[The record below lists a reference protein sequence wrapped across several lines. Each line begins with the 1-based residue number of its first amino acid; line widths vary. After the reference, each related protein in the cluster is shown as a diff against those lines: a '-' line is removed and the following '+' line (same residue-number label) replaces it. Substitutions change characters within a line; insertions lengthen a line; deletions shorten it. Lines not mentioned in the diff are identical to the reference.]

1 MASAPAADA
10 QTDAPPPPVAVT
22 RERLLALPKPELHV
36 HLDGSLR
43 PATLIELARERRQ
56 ALPVWEPDELA
67 RQMVASDTQ
76 SLEAYPAH
84 FDTILSVMQDAAAI
98 ERVAYE
104 LAEDNARENVR
115 YLEVR
120 YSPTLTTRDGLSP
133 ADAVDASL
141 RGLARAEAVFPI
153 DTALIVSGLRNLD
166 PSTSGML
173 ADLAVSYKGKGVVA
187 FDLAGAEHGHPA
199 KEHREA
205 FLAVAGA
212 ELGVTV
218 HAGEGYGPDSIRQA
232 LRDCRAHRIGHGTRL
247 REDADLIRYVKD
259 VGIPLEVC
267 ITSNVQ
273 TGAVPSYEEH
283 PVRSYFDQGLVV
295 TLNTDNRLVS
305 GTTLTDEYWKAH
317 RHLGFT
323 WSELQ
328 QVARMGFQSAFLPQ
342 DDKVALLERVE
353 LEMGALP

>member
-1 MASAPAADA
+1 M
-10 QTDAPPPPVAVT
+10 AVT

-43 PATLIELARERRQ
+43 PVTLIELARERGQ
-56 ALPVWEPDELA
+56 PLPVWEPDELA
-67 RQMVASDTQ
+67 SHMVANDTR
-76 SLEAYPAH
+76 SLEEYLAR
-84 FDTILSVMQDAAAI
+84 FDTILSVLQDAAAI
-98 ERVAYE
+98 ERVSYE

-120 YSPTLTTRDGLSP
+120 FSPALHTRDGLSP
-133 ADAVDASL
+133 AEAVDASL
-141 RGLARAEAVFPI
+141 RGLARAETVFPI

-166 PSTSGML
+166 PSTSDVL
-173 ADLAVSYKGKGVVA
+173 ADLAVSYQGKGVVA
-187 FDLAGAEHGHPA
+187 FDLAGAERGHPA
-199 KEHREA
+199 RDHREA
-205 FLAVAGA
+205 FQAVASA

-232 LRDCRAHRIGHGTRL
+232 LRDCHAQRIGHGTRL
-247 REDADLIRYVKD
+247 REDADLMQHVKD
-259 VGIPLEVC
+259 LRVPLEVC

-283 PVRSYFDQGLVV
+283 PVRSYFDRGLVV
-295 TLNTDNRLVS
+295 TLNTDNRLIS

-323 WSELQ
+323 WSELK

-342 DDKVALLERVE
+342 DKKVALLERVE
-353 LEMGALP
+353 LETRTLF

>member
-1 MASAPAADA
+1 M
-10 QTDAPPPPVAVT
+10 AVT

-43 PATLIELARERRQ
+43 PATLIELAQERGQ
-56 ALPVWEPDELA
+56 PLPVWEPNELA
-67 RQMVASDTQ
+67 SQMVASETR
-76 SLEAYPAH
+76 SLEEYLAH
-84 FDTILSVMQDAAAI
+84 FDTILSVLQDAAAI

-104 LAEDNARENVR
+104 LAEDNAGENVR

-120 YSPTLTTRDGLSP
+120 YCPDLNTREGLSP
-133 ADAVDASL
+133 AEAVDASL

-153 DTALIVSGLRNLD
+153 DTALIVCGLRHLD
-166 PSTSGML
+166 PRTSGML
-173 ADLAVSYKGKGVVA
+173 ADLAVSYKGRGVVA
-187 FDLAGAEHGHPA
+187 FDLAGVEQGHPA
-199 KEHREA
+199 RKHREA
-205 FLAVAGA
+205 FHAVASA

-232 LRDCRAHRIGHGTRL
+232 LRDCHAHRIGHGTRL
-247 REDADLIRYVKD
+247 REDAYLMRHVKD
-259 VGIPLEVC
+259 LRIPLEVC

-323 WSELQ
+323 WPELQ

-342 DDKVALLERVE
+342 EEKVALLERVE

>member
-1 MASAPAADA
+1 M
-10 QTDAPPPPVAVT
+10 AVT

-43 PATLIELARERRQ
+43 PATLIELARERGQ
-56 ALPVWEPDELA
+56 PLPVWEPDELA
-67 RQMVASDTQ
+67 NHMVASDTR
-76 SLEAYPAH
+76 SLEAYLAR
-84 FDTILSVMQDAAAI
+84 FDTILSVLQDATAI

-104 LAEDNARENVR
+104 LAEDNAGENVR

-120 YSPTLTTRDGLSP
+120 YCPALTTRDGLSP
-133 ADAVDASL
+133 AEALEASL
-141 RGLARAEAVFPI
+141 RGLARAEAAFPI
-153 DTALIVSGLRNLD
+153 DTALIVCGLRNLD

-173 ADLAVSYKGKGVVA
+173 ADLAVSYKGRGVVA
-187 FDLAGAEHGHPA
+187 FDLAGAERGHPA
-199 KEHREA
+199 KYHGKA
-205 FLAVAGA
+205 FQTVARA

-232 LRDCRAHRIGHGTRL
+232 LRDCRAQRIGHGTRL
-247 REDADLIRYVKD
+247 REDADLMQHVKD
-259 VGIPLEVC
+259 LRVPLEVC

-283 PVRSYFDQGLVV
+283 PVQSYFDQGLVV

-305 GTTLTDEYWKAH
+305 GTTLSDEYWKAH

-323 WSELQ
+323 WSELKR
-328 QVARMGFQSAFLPQ
+328 VARMGFQSAFLPT
-342 DDKVALLERVE
+342 DEKVALLERVE
-353 LEMGALP
+353 LEMGTLL

>member
-1 MASAPAADA
+1 M
-10 QTDAPPPPVAVT
+10 AVT

-43 PATLIELARERRQ
+43 PATLIELARERGQ
-56 ALPVWEPDELA
+56 PLPVWEPDELA
-67 RQMVASDTQ
+67 RHMVASETR
-76 SLEAYPAH
+76 SLEEYLAH
-84 FDTILSVMQDAAAI
+84 FDTILSVLQDGAAI

-120 YSPTLTTRDGLSP
+120 YSPTLNTRDGLSP
-133 ADAVDASL
+133 AEAVDASL

-153 DTALIVSGLRNLD
+153 DTEVIVCGLRNLD
-166 PSTSGML
+166 PSTSDML

-187 FDLAGAEHGHPA
+187 FDLAGAERGHPA
-199 KEHREA
+199 REHRKA
-205 FLAVAGA
+205 FQAATSAQLRI
-212 ELGVTV
+212 TV
-218 HAGEGYGPDSIRQA
+218 HAGEGDGPDSIRQA
-232 LRDCRAHRIGHGTRL
+232 LRYCHAQRIGHGTRL
-247 REDADLIRYVKD
+247 REDADLMRYVKD
-259 VGIPLEVC
+259 HRIPLEVC

-283 PVRSYFDQGLVV
+283 PLRSYFDQGLVV

-323 WSELQ
+323 WPELQ
-328 QVARMGFQSAFLPQ
+328 KVARMGFRSAFLPQ
-342 DDKVALLERVE
+342 DEKLALLERVE

>member
-1 MASAPAADA
+1 M
-10 QTDAPPPPVAVT
+10 AVT
-22 RERLLALPKPELHV
+22 RDRLLSLPKPELHV

-43 PATLIELARERRQ
+43 PATLIELARERGQ
-56 ALPVWEPDELA
+56 PLPVWEPDELA
-67 RQMVASDTQ
+67 RHMVASETR
-76 SLEAYPAH
+76 SLEEYLAH
-84 FDTILSVMQDAAAI
+84 FDTILSVLQDGAAI

-120 YSPTLTTRDGLSP
+120 YSPTLNTRDGLSP
-133 ADAVDASL
+133 AEAVDASL

-153 DTALIVSGLRNLD
+153 DTAVIVCGLRNLD
-166 PSTSGML
+166 PNTSDML

-187 FDLAGAEHGHPA
+187 FDLAGAERGHPA
-199 KEHREA
+199 REHRKA
-205 FLAVAGA
+205 FQAATSA
-212 ELGVTV
+212 QLGITV
-218 HAGEGYGPDSIRQA
+218 HAGEGDGPDSIRQA
-232 LRDCRAHRIGHGTRL
+232 LRDCRAQRIGHGARL
-247 REDADLIRYVKD
+247 REDADLTRYVKD
-259 VGIPLEVC
+259 LRIPLEVC

-323 WSELQ
+323 WPELQ

-342 DDKVALLERVE
+342 HEKIALLERVE
-353 LEMGALP
+353 QEMGALL

>member
-1 MASAPAADA
+1 M
-10 QTDAPPPPVAVT
+10 AVT

-43 PATLIELARERRQ
+43 PATLIELARERGQ
-56 ALPVWEPDELA
+56 PLPVWEPDELA
-67 RQMVASDTQ
+67 SHMVASDTR
-76 SLEAYPAH
+76 SLEEYLTH
-84 FDTILSVMQDAAAI
+84 FDTILSVLQDAAAI

-120 YSPTLTTRDGLSP
+120 FSPALTTRDGLSP

-141 RGLARAEAVFPI
+141 RGLARAEGALPI
-153 DTALIVSGLRNLD
+153 ATALIVSGIRNLD
-166 PSTSGML
+166 PGTTGML

-187 FDLAGAEHGHPA
+187 FDLAGAERGHPA
-199 KEHREA
+199 KEHQEA
-205 FLAVAGA
+205 FQAVARA

-218 HAGEGYGPDSIRQA
+218 HAGEGYGPDSISQA
-232 LRDCRAHRIGHGTRL
+232 LRYCHAQRIGHGTRL
-247 REDADLIRYVKD
+247 REDADLMRYVKD
-259 VGIPLEVC
+259 LRIPLEVC

-273 TGAVPSYEEH
+273 TGAVPSCEEH

-323 WSELQ
+323 WPELQ

-342 DDKVALLERVE
+342 DEKVALLERVE
-353 LEMGALP
+353 LEMGVLP